1 MYLMNRISVIHRLYA
16 GFGLL
21 CLIIVCWGAFNISIM
36 SSFSGA
42 TDRLTSDVFPLSGS
56 IQEMEAH
63 RSETARYSVEVVAAG
78 DQKVLNSQSDR
89 LSGAL
94 SKLADSLDAVAA
106 SDSTAMFPELAA
118 VNESANARLAEL
130 QRSVKAI
137 LGIKR
142 QLLSVSDSVNS
153 GLSDFLAN
161 NGEMKRTLVREGT
174 EPAGKDIYIRDL
186 FTTVMENLANIE
198 LLIMQMVS
206 TENPSELNAIV
217 ENLRFNTSTFEQDM
231 SALVNEVPRL
241 EGLPSLVERFLAAV
255 NDDAGIISQYS
266 DYRQSRLELDLLAR
280 KIDLSLSAM
289 ASELDEARKIVADR
303 ASASVFALDE
313 TALNSEQL
321 VYWLLPLVVLI
332 ALATSVRLGRM
343 ISRPLQATQEH
354 LAAMAGGDYSRALE
368 FPARGEFIDLKRSV
382 NRLSEAMA
390 TVLGSLQ
397 QAGADISVIASGNAR
412 FARDFNERIRIQ
424 SDELGSI
431 AAAMTQ
437 MEASAREVAGS
448 VRDTHSLVGEVNRQ
462 VEDNLSAAERG
473 MDCVE
478 SLGRQAEQTAK
489 KLKQLEQAS
498 FDIGRITEAIDDIAN
513 QTNLLAL
520 NAAIESARAGDAGR
534 GFAVVADEVRGLARK
549 TTESTD
555 TIRDLVEGLQREAS
569 ESVSSMNS
577 SFEQLGSVRDL
588 MASVSEGAGRI
599 GSAVGRIHQGA
610 EHIRHG
616 MDEQENVSQ
625 SVARQV
631 SEISASVA
639 ESLESI
645 DELVTTCDRLE
656 ESVTS
661 IESLMARF
669 RIH

>member
-1 MYLMNRISVIHRLYA
+1 
-16 GFGLL
+16 
-21 CLIIVCWGAFNISIM
+21 
-36 SSFSGA
+36 
-42 TDRLTSDVFPLSGS
+42 
-56 IQEMEAH
+56 
-63 RSETARYSVEVVAAG
+63 
-78 DQKVLNSQSDR
+78 
-89 LSGAL
+89 
-94 SKLADSLDAVAA
+94 
-106 SDSTAMFPELAA
+106 
-118 VNESANARLAEL
+118 
-130 QRSVKAI
+130 
-137 LGIKR
+137 
-142 QLLSVSDSVNS
+142 
-153 GLSDFLAN
+153 
-161 NGEMKRTLVREGT
+161 
-174 EPAGKDIYIRDL
+174 
-186 FTTVMENLANIE
+186 MENLTNIE

-206 TENPSELNAIV
+206 TEDASELNAIV
-217 ENLRFNTSTFEQDM
+217 ENLRFNTSTFEQDI
-231 SALVNEVPRL
+231 SALVSEVPRL
-241 EGLPSLVERFLAAV
+241 EGLPLLVERFLAAV

-266 DYRQSRLELDLLAR
+266 DYRQNRLELELLAR
-280 KIDLSLSAM
+280 KVDGSFSAM
-289 ASELDEARKIVADR
+289 ASELDDARKIVAER
-303 ASASVFALDE
+303 ASASVFALDD

-332 ALATSVRLGRM
+332 ALATSIRLGRM

-354 LAAMAGGDYSRALE
+354 LAAMAGGDYSQALE
-368 FPARGEFIDLKRSV
+368 FPACGEFMDLKRSV

-462 VEDNLSAAERG
+462 VEDNLSAAEHG

-555 TIRDLVEGLQREAS
+555 TIRNLVEGLQREAS

-599 GSAVGRIHQGA
+599 DSAVGRIHQGA

-631 SEISASVA
+631 SEISASMA

-656 ESVTS
+656 DSVTS

>member
-1 MYLMNRISVIHRLYA
+1 MNRISVIHRLYA

-174 EPAGKDIYIRDL
+174 EPAGQDIYIRDL

-397 QAGADISVIASGNAR
+397 QAGSDISVIASGNAR
-412 FARDFNERIRIQ
+412 FTRDFNERIRTE

-448 VRDTHSLVGEVNRQ
+448 VRDTHNLVGEVNRQ

-489 KLKQLEQAS
+489 K
-498 FDIGRITEAIDDIAN
+498 TEA
-513 QTNLLAL
+513 T
-520 NAAIESARAGDAGR
+520 
-534 GFAVVADEVRGLARK
+534 
-549 TTESTD
+549 
-555 TIRDLVEGLQREAS
+555 
-569 ESVSSMNS
+569 
-577 SFEQLGSVRDL
+577 
-588 MASVSEGAGRI
+588 
-599 GSAVGRIHQGA
+599 
-610 EHIRHG
+610 
-616 MDEQENVSQ
+616 
-625 SVARQV
+625 
-631 SEISASVA
+631 
-639 ESLESI
+639 
-645 DELVTTCDRLE
+645 
-656 ESVTS
+656 
-661 IESLMARF
+661 
-669 RIH
+669 

>member
-1 MYLMNRISVIHRLYA
+1 MNRISVIHRLYA

-21 CLIIVCWGAFNISIM
+21 CVIIVCWGVFNISIM
-36 SSFSGA
+36 SSFSSA
-42 TDRLTSDVFPLSGS
+42 TDELTSDVFPLSGL

-63 RSETARYSVEVVAAG
+63 RSETARYAVEVVAAG
-78 DQKVLNSQSDR
+78 DHKVLNSRSDR
-89 LSGAL
+89 LADAL
-94 SKLADSLDAVAA
+94 SKLAGSLDGFAA
-106 SDSTAMFPELAA
+106 PDGASMFRELAS

-130 QRSVKAI
+130 RASVDAI
-137 LGIKR
+137 VALKG

-174 EPAGKDIYIRDL
+174 EPAGQDIYVRDL
-186 FTTVMENLANIE
+186 FTTVMENLTNIE

-206 TENPSELNAIV
+206 TEDASELNAIV
-217 ENLRFNTSTFEQDM
+217 ENLRFNTSTFEQDI

-241 EGLPSLVERFLAAV
+241 EGLPSLVEMFLAAV

-266 DYRQSRLELDLLAR
+266 DYRQSRLELELLAR
-280 KIDLSLSAM
+280 KVDGSVMAM
-289 ASELDEARKIVADR
+289 ASELDEARKFVAER
-303 ASASVFALDE
+303 ASASVFALDD

-354 LAAMAGGDYSRALE
+354 LAAMAGGDYSRSLE
-368 FPARGEFIDLKRSV
+368 VPACGEFIDLKRSV

-397 QAGADISVIASGNAR
+397 QAGSDISVIASGNAR

-448 VRDTHSLVGEVNRQ
+448 VRDTHTLVGEVNRQ
-462 VEDNLSAAERG
+462 VEDNLSAAGRG

-569 ESVSSMNS
+569 ESVNSMNS

-645 DELVTTCDRLE
+645 DDLVTTCDRLE
-656 ESVTS
+656 DSVTS

>member
-1 MYLMNRISVIHRLYA
+1 MNRISVIHRLYA

-21 CLIIVCWGAFNISIM
+21 CVIIVCWGAFNISIM

-42 TDRLTSDVFPLSGS
+42 TDRLTSDVFPLSGL

-78 DQKVLNSQSDR
+78 DQKVLSSQSAR
-89 LSGAL
+89 LSDAL
-94 SKLADSLDAVAA
+94 NKLGDSLDAFVA
-106 SDSTAMFPELAA
+106 SDSTAMFPELVA

-130 QRSVKAI
+130 QKSVKAI
-137 LGIKR
+137 LALKG

-174 EPAGKDIYIRDL
+174 EPAGQDIYIRDL
-186 FTTVMENLANIE
+186 FTTVMENLTNIE

-206 TENPSELNAIV
+206 TEDASELNAIV
-217 ENLRFNTSTFEQDM
+217 ENLRFNTSTFEQDI
-231 SALVNEVPRL
+231 SALVSEVPRL
-241 EGLPSLVERFLAAV
+241 EGLPLLVERFLAAV

-266 DYRQSRLELDLLAR
+266 DYRQNRLELELLAR
-280 KIDLSLSAM
+280 KVDGSFSAM
-289 ASELDEARKIVADR
+289 ASELDDARKIVAER
-303 ASASVFALDE
+303 ASASVFALDD

-332 ALATSVRLGRM
+332 ALATSIRLGRM

-354 LAAMAGGDYSRALE
+354 LAAMAGGDYSQALE
-368 FPARGEFIDLKRSV
+368 FPACGEFMDLKRSV

-462 VEDNLSAAERG
+462 VEDNLSAAEHG

-555 TIRDLVEGLQREAS
+555 TIRNLVEGLQREAS

-599 GSAVGRIHQGA
+599 DSAVGRIHQGA

-656 ESVTS
+656 DSVTS

>member
-1 MYLMNRISVIHRLYA
+1 MNRISVIHRLYA

-21 CLIIVCWGAFNISIM
+21 CVIIVCWGAFNISIM

-42 TDRLTSDVFPLSGS
+42 TDRLTSDVFPLSGL

-78 DQKVLNSQSDR
+78 DQKVLSSQSAR
-89 LSGAL
+89 LSDAL
-94 SKLADSLDAVAA
+94 NKLGDSLDAFVA
-106 SDSTAMFPELAA
+106 SDSTAMFPELVA

-130 QRSVKAI
+130 QKSVKAI
-137 LGIKR
+137 LALKG

-174 EPAGKDIYIRDL
+174 EPAGQDIYIRDL
-186 FTTVMENLANIE
+186 FTTVMENLTNIE

-206 TENPSELNAIV
+206 TEDASELNAIV
-217 ENLRFNTSTFEQDM
+217 ENLRFNTSTFEQDI
-231 SALVNEVPRL
+231 SALVSEVPRL
-241 EGLPSLVERFLAAV
+241 EGLPLLVERFLAAV

-266 DYRQSRLELDLLAR
+266 DYRQNRLELELLAR
-280 KIDLSLSAM
+280 KVDGSFSAM
-289 ASELDEARKIVADR
+289 ASELDDARKIVAER
-303 ASASVFALDE
+303 ASASVFALDD

-332 ALATSVRLGRM
+332 ALATSIRLGRM

-354 LAAMAGGDYSRALE
+354 LAAMAGGDYSQALE
-368 FPARGEFIDLKRSV
+368 FPACGEFMDLKRSV

-462 VEDNLSAAERG
+462 VEDNLSAAEHG

-555 TIRDLVEGLQREAS
+555 TIRNLVEGLQREAS

-599 GSAVGRIHQGA
+599 DSAVGRIHQGA

-631 SEISASVA
+631 SEISASMA

-656 ESVTS
+656 DSVTS